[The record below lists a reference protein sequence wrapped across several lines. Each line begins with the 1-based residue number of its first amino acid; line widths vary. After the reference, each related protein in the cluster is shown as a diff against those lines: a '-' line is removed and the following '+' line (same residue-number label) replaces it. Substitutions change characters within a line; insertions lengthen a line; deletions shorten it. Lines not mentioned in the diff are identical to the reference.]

1 MGSASVQ
8 FRQNDLASRAA
19 STDDL
24 PAERIAAIMRWGV
37 NGFPKTNI
45 FIFVLGVHSGA
56 VSGQTDLAPCS
67 SDSGCEYPGC
77 NEEMGLPALV
87 ACRGAPRHCQHT
99 GDGFSYHACA
109 PPPPWWVAPPPP
121 PGWVAPGSDPAA
133 CLCPAMAGG
142 MMTCASTVRQVA
154 DFPRM
159 QNELGACIDSLMSD
173 GAVAESDA
181 LSLHCLDE
189 CGGDNAQDDPTARE
203 PEIWTPRK
211 SSAVRGAFSPPAVL
225 LVSIAASSLGASL
238 W

>member
-1 MGSASVQ
+1 
-8 FRQNDLASRAA
+8 
-19 STDDL
+19 
-24 PAERIAAIMRWGV
+24 MRWGV
-37 NGFPKTNI
+37 NGFPKAI

-173 GAVAESDA
+173 GALAESDA